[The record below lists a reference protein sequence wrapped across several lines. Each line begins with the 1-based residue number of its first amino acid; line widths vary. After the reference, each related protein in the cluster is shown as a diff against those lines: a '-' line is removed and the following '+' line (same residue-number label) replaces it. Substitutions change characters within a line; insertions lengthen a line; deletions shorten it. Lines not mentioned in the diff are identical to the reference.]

1 MQYKALFDEFQRL
14 THLITNQR
22 LLFKRFSR
30 GGNLLSL
37 NVDLEL
43 AQVQGFGDSF
53 LTMNEPEYSEI
64 RTTDPEILVQYV
76 VRACY
81 THVKRYCLL
90 SIAISEICLDSYHNS
105 GIQKLKP
112 VLNDEQYERIQ
123 DFPYIKTEEEFSDF
137 SKWIG
142 DLPDEVQ
149 GLYTDVKHL
158 NGKLSSYR

>member
-53 LTMNEPEYSEI
+53 LTMNEPEYKI
-64 RTTDPEILVQYV
+64 G
-76 VRACY
+76 RA
-81 THVKRYCLL
+81 HV
-90 SIAISEICLDSYHNS
+90 
-105 GIQKLKP
+105 
-112 VLNDEQYERIQ
+112 
-123 DFPYIKTEEEFSDF
+123 
-137 SKWIG
+137 
-142 DLPDEVQ
+142 
-149 GLYTDVKHL
+149 
-158 NGKLSSYR
+158 